1 MNERPLIVAERNA
14 ANLIS
19 NFGSAEA
26 EAEHL
31 VVNVVACLATL
42 LQQECLREAEGRLS
56 VAVDEE
62 AARDEAEDT
71 IVDGG
76 LVVGDCT
83 CCVIGEVG
91 EPTLLAHDLLGAH
104 ELLTLVAQHARV
116 RVEAPQGAPVR
127 RQRLIVVRDELR
139 ANSREIRHFLIFAP
153 KLLNK

>member
-19 NFGSAEA
+19 NVGSAEA

-71 IVDGG
+71 IVSGG

-83 CCVIGEVG
+83 SEDWPEHTRGGEGVISI
-91 EPTLLAHDLLGAH
+91 PRSNMFKH
-104 ELLTLVAQHARV
+104 
-116 RVEAPQGAPVR
+116 
-127 RQRLIVVRDELR
+127 
-139 ANSREIRHFLIFAP
+139 
-153 KLLNK
+153 